1 MNIHKSSERD
11 TTFGLV
17 RKNCQSLKLTD
28 LVSNKHAGS
37 TWCAM
42 LHASLEVISDL
53 FRRNIA
59 GLVART
65 SFQLVENI
73 PVFDT

>member
-1 MNIHKSSERD
+1 MNKHKSSRRNI
-11 TTFGLV
+11 TFGLA

-28 LVSNKHAGS
+28 LVSNMPVPRGD
-37 TWCAM
+37 AM

-73 PVFDT
+73 PIFDA

>member
-28 LVSNKHAGS
+28 LVSNMPVPRGV
-37 TWCAM
+37 

-53 FRRNIA
+53 FRRNID

>member
-17 RKNCQSLKLTD
+17 RRNCQSLKLTD
-28 LVSNKHAGS
+28 LVSNMPVPHGD
-37 TWCAM
+37 TI

>member
-1 MNIHKSSERD
+1 MPVPR
-11 TTFGLV
+11 GV
-17 RKNCQSLKLTD
+17 
-28 LVSNKHAGS
+28 
-37 TWCAM
+37 

-53 FRRNIA
+53 FRRNID